1 MAFSVYSVILGHL
14 GSDAVAANSLVSVV
28 RNLGTIAC
36 FAMASAGGILL
47 GKVIGENRL
56 EDARRYARKLIY
68 LTLVLG
74 ACGGLVILAISP
86 FVVRYA
92 ELTATAREYLR
103 VMLYINCVYI
113 FGPALNTTLVCGIFR
128 SGGDSKFG
136 LKCDVID
143 MWCYAIP
150 LGFLAA
156 FVLKLPVIAVYALLC
171 TDEFVKMPFIFW
183 HYRKGTWLKNITRE
197 KLFEQEN
204 KPA

>member
-1 MAFSVYSVILGHL
+1 M
-14 GSDAVAANSLVSVV
+14 
-28 RNLGTIAC
+28 
-36 FAMASAGGILL
+36 
-47 GKVIGENRL
+47 
-56 EDARRYARKLIY
+56 
-68 LTLVLG
+68 LG

-197 KLFEQEN
+197 KLFEKEN

>member
-1 MAFSVYSVILGHL
+1 M
-14 GSDAVAANSLVSVV
+14 
-28 RNLGTIAC
+28 
-36 FAMASAGGILL
+36 
-47 GKVIGENRL
+47 
-56 EDARRYARKLIY
+56 
-68 LTLVLG
+68 LG
-74 ACGGLVILAISP
+74 ACGGLRILAISP

-150 LGFLAA
+150 LFLAA
-156 FVLKLPVIAVYALLC
+156 FVLKLPVIAVPLNAIPLTRACLIPRGLCDLKLPVLAVYALLC

-197 KLFEQEN
+197 RAVDCEQEN